1 METGKRQR
9 RSRSRI
15 ACTCACFLAVLTIA
29 TTSAVGTHLYAYTP
43 KSDCEISLYEGQ
55 QIAKKY
61 NSNEGALSSETI
73 GNSEISSQSQTT
85 AQDQTDPQEPK
96 PIAGSRSAVKRSLP
110 SQPVTKNQKPDSRYF
125 HVEDAE
131 QIWTTETSVDL
142 FQKNYKG
149 QDGNITISSSDSQ
162 KVIAPGSEGSYTF
175 TLKNTGSQ
183 TADYKVWVETDISPN
198 LSGAEL
204 ETRMSGQTGWLLGGS
219 GTWKAISDL
228 DGVSEESHLAAGKS
242 TDYTISW
249 QWPFEQNED
258 AHDTEM
264 GNLAATEDLTCTVT
278 IHTVATGDTGHH
290 SGSSGDEETGIAQN
304 PFPLSS
310 VQTGDT
316 NQILL
321 WIVLAVASA
330 GVILFLLYSRKKG
343 EEDVYETKE

>member
-9 RSRSRI
+9 KSRSWI
-15 ACTCACFLAVLTIA
+15 ACICACFLAILTIT

-61 NSNEGALSSETI
+61 NSNEGALSSVSI
-73 GNSEISSQSQTT
+73 GSSDISSQSQTT
-85 AQDQTDPQEPK
+85 AQDQTDPQETK
-96 PIAGSRSAVKRSLP
+96 PIAGSRSATKRTLP
-110 SQPVTKNQKPDSRYF
+110 SQPVTKNQKPDSPYF
-125 HVEDAE
+125 HVEDDK
-131 QIWTTETSVDL
+131 QIWNTETSVDI
-142 FQKNYKG
+142 FQKSYSG
-149 QDGNITISSSDSQ
+149 QDGNVTVKSGDSE
-162 KVIAPGSEGSYTF
+162 KVIAPGTDGSYTF
-175 TLKNTGSQ
+175 TLKNTGKKG
-183 TADYKVWVETDISPN
+183 ADYKVWIETSIS
-198 LSGAEL
+198 SGL
-204 ETRMSGQTGWLLGGS
+204 RKSSLQTRVFGQTGWLLGGS

-258 AHDTEM
+258 AHDTQM
-264 GNLAATEDLTCTVT
+264 GNLAAAEDLTCTVT
-278 IHTVATGDTGHH
+278 IHTVASGDTGHH

-304 PFPLSS
+304 LFPLSS

-321 WIVLAVASA
+321 WIVLAAASA
-330 GVILFLLYSRKKG
+330 GVILFLLHSRKKG
-343 EEDVYETKE
+343 EDDVYETKE

>member
-61 NSNEGALSSETI
+61 NSNERALSSETI
-73 GNSEISSQSQTT
+73 GSSEISSQSQTT

-110 SQPVTKNQKPDSRYF
+110 SQPVTKNQKPDSQYF
-125 HVEDAE
+125 HVEDAK

-149 QDGNITISSSDSQ
+149 QDGNITISRSDSQ

-204 ETRMSGQTGWLLGGS
+204 ETRMSGQTGWLRGGR

-249 QWPFEQNED
+249 QWPFEQQEIR
-258 AHDTEM
+258 
-264 GNLAATEDLTCTVT
+264 LYRRICV
-278 IHTVATGDTGHH
+278 
-290 SGSSGDEETGIAQN
+290 Q
-304 PFPLSS
+304 PLPHRMK
-310 VQTGDT
+310 
-316 NQILL
+316 L
-321 WIVLAVASA
+321 WQMPI
-330 GVILFLLYSRKKG
+330 
-343 EEDVYETKE
+343 